1 MRRINMLATT
11 YKDKKDVQEKIESI
25 LKEKNRKYN
34 KVESKLVENGI
45 EYEILGCE
53 DLFLGVAIMAA
64 GASTYER

>member
-1 MRRINMLATT
+1 MLATT
-11 YKDKKDVQEKIESI
+11 FKDRKDVQEKIEAL

-45 EYEILGCE
+45 EYEILGQD

-64 GASTYER
+64 GASTYTR